1 MYEAHFG
8 LIEPPFGI
16 TPDTSFAFSASSHQE
31 ALNTLLMAAN
41 AGEGFV
47 KISGEVGT
55 GKTMLCRRFLAM
67 LDERFVTAYF
77 PNPLLEP
84 RALMLTLAREL
95 EIAAEEDPQER
106 VMEKLGARLA
116 ELSEAGQRVLVCIDE
131 AQAIPY
137 ESLEA
142 LRLLSNLETEKRK
155 LLQVVLFGQPELDE
169 RLSQDSLR
177 QLRQRIT
184 FEHMLTGL
192 TEAELLDYLAHRLHV
207 AGYTGPSLFTRG
219 AVNLLYRASR
229 GVPRLVN
236 ILTHKSLLLV
246 YAEGGRTVNQ
256 RHMRAA
262 VQDTPAAQ
270 RSRAQRYWDNLVLSM
285 PGTRR

>member
-1 MYEAHFG
+1 MYEEHFG
-8 LIEPPFGI
+8 LTEPPFGI

-67 LDERFVTAYF
+67 LEERFVSAYL

-84 RALMLTLAREL
+84 RALMLTLAQEL
-95 EIAAEEDPQER
+95 EVTVGDESQEQ
-106 VMEKLGARLA
+106 VTEKLGARL
-116 ELSEAGQRVLVCIDE
+116 ESLSWAGKRVLVCIDE
-131 AQAIPY
+131 AQSVPHD
-137 ESLEA
+137 SLEA

-169 RLSQDSLR
+169 RLAQDNLR

-184 FEHMLTGL
+184 FEYTLTGL

-207 AGYTGPSLFTRG
+207 AGYSGPALFTRG

-246 YAEGGRTVNQ
+246 YAEGGRVVNQ
-256 RHMRAA
+256 RHMRTA
-262 VQDTPAAQ
+262 VQDTPSAL
-270 RSRAQRYWDNLVLSM
+270 RSRAQRAWDNLVLSL
-285 PGTRR
+285 PGARR

>member
-1 MYEAHFG
+1 MYEEHFG
-8 LIEPPFGI
+8 LTEPPFGI
-16 TPDTSFAFSASSHQE
+16 TPDTSFTFSASSHQE

-55 GKTMLCRRFLAM
+55 GKTLLCRRFLSM
-67 LDERFVTAYF
+67 LEERFVTAYL

-95 EIAAEEDPQER
+95 EITVGAESQEQ
-106 VMEKLGARLA
+106 VTDKLGARL
-116 ELSEAGQRVLVCIDE
+116 ESLSWAGKRVLVCIDE
-131 AQAIPY
+131 AQAIPH
-137 ESLEA
+137 ETLEA

-169 RLSQDSLR
+169 RLAQDSLR

-184 FEHMLTGL
+184 FEHTLTGL

-207 AGYTGPSLFTRG
+207 AGYSGPALFTRG

-246 YAEGGRTVNQ
+246 YAEGGRVVNQ

-262 VQDTPAAQ
+262 VQDTPSAQ
-270 RSRAQRYWDNLVLSM
+270 RSRAQRVWDNLVLSL
-285 PGTRR
+285 PGARR

>member
-1 MYEAHFG
+1 MYEEYFG
-8 LIEPPFGI
+8 LLEAPFAI
-16 TPDTSFAFSASSHQE
+16 TPDTAFAFSASSHQE

-41 AGEGFV
+41 AGEGFIKV
-47 KISGEVGT
+47 SGEVGT
-55 GKTMLCRRFLAM
+55 GKTMLCRRFLAT
-67 LDERFVTAYF
+67 LDERFICAYL

-84 RALMLTLAREL
+84 KPLMTTLAKQL
-95 EIAAEEDPQER
+95 EIATDEEAHEHVVDR
-106 VMEKLGARLA
+106 LSARLA
-116 ELSEAGQRVLVCIDE
+116 ELTEAGKRVLVCLDE
-131 AQAIPY
+131 AQAIPH

-169 RLSQDSLR
+169 RLAQASLR

-184 FEHMLTGL
+184 FEHTLTGL

-207 AGYTGPSLFTRG
+207 AGYTGPALFTRG
-219 AVNLLYRASR
+219 AVDLLYRASR

-236 ILTHKSLLLV
+236 ILTHKALMLV
-246 YAEGGRTVNQ
+246 YAEGKRLVSQ
-256 RHMRAA
+256 RHIRIAL
-262 VQDTPAAQ
+262 QDTPSVQ
-270 RSRAQRYWDNLVLSM
+270 RSRTLRYWDSLVLAL

>member
-1 MYEAHFG
+1 MYEEHFG
-8 LIEPPFGI
+8 LTEPPFGI

-31 ALNTLLMAAN
+31 ALNTLLMAAD

-55 GKTMLCRRFLAM
+55 GKTLLCRRFLAM
-67 LDERFVTAYF
+67 LEERFVTAYL

-95 EIAAEEDPQER
+95 EVAVGDEPQEQIT
-106 VMEKLGARLA
+106 EKLAARM
-116 ELSEAGQRVLVCIDE
+116 ESLSWAGKRVLVCIDE
-131 AQAIPY
+131 AQAVPH

-169 RLSQDSLR
+169 RLAQDNLR

-184 FEHMLTGL
+184 FEYTLTGL
-192 TEAELLDYLAHRLHV
+192 TEPELLDYLAHRLHV
-207 AGYTGPSLFTRG
+207 AGYSGPALFTRG

-246 YAEGGRTVNQ
+246 YAEGGRVVNQ
-256 RHMRAA
+256 RHMRVA

-270 RSRAQRYWDNLVLSM
+270 RTRAQRVWDNLVLSL
-285 PGTRR
+285 PGARR